1 MVTLPALTPATRPF
15 EFTVAIPFELEDQA
29 PLEAGAP
36 LPSKSIVE
44 PIQTEVAGAV
54 IVGAE
59 LTVTITSSV
68 FEQPFPSV
76 PVTV

>member
-1 MVTLPALTPATRPF
+1 MVTLPALTPATKPF
-15 EFTVAIPFELEDQA
+15 ELTVAIPFELEDHA
-29 PLEAGAP
+29 PLVAGVP

-44 PIQTEVAGAV
+44 PIQTDVSGAV

-68 FEQPFPSV
+68 LEHPLLFV